1 MTGAGG
7 GIGRLMAIRLGK
19 LGCKLSLSD
28 INMSGL
34 QETKA
39 ECEKA
44 GVMSSSIAIFTCD
57 VSKRESITAGATV
70 ARAAFGPVSILINNA
85 GIVSGKTTMD
95 LSDAMIE
102 KTL

>member
-1 MTGAGG
+1 LTGAGG

-70 ARAAFGPVSILINNA
+70 ARGAFGPVSILINNA